1 MDFFLFGLPIK
12 SIINPYMKTP
22 DIKTANNNRY
32 EIQGDKI
39 IDTEKEIKNGE
50 PIYIR
55 EVLDSGSQEFKSSA
69 ISKKDRLDIVG
80 SLGLNALIPV
90 LDECFKNG
98 NKGYNVLNE
107 IEWALYD
114 LLNGAYPALSFI
126 LVENDSKTKRSVQLV
141 IPSCK

>member
-1 MDFFLFGLPIK
+1 MKTIVYL
-12 SIINPYMKTP
+12 YMKKP
-22 DIKTANNNRY
+22 DMKTVNDSRY

-39 IDTEKEIKNGE
+39 IDTQKEIMDGK

-55 EVLDSGSQEFKSSA
+55 EVLDSGSHEFKSST
-69 ISKKDRLDIVG
+69 ISKKDRLNIVG
-80 SLGLNALIPV
+80 SLGLNVLIPV

-107 IEWALYD
+107 IEWTLYD

-126 LVENDSKTKRSVQLV
+126 LLENGSKTRRSVQLV